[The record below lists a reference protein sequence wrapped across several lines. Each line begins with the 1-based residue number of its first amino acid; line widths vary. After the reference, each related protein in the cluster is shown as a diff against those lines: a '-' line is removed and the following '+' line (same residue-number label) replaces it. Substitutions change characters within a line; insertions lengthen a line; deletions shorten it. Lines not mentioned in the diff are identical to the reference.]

1 MALTGYDPQSVVDFI
16 SKSDTTPPHTVFHVR
31 RTLNKRED
39 IDIEDSVW
47 ESKGLGKKQHQQ
59 WRAGSRRWKI
69 LEAMFTGAG
78 CGWENFQDSSGTLI
92 PFSIANI
99 QMIRA
104 DVQDELIEFVKPAK
118 LDADDEQD

>member
-1 MALTGYDPQSVVDFI
+1 MALTGYDPTHVVDFI

-47 ESKGLGKKQHQQ
+47 ESKGMGKKQHQQ
-59 WRAGSRRWKI
+59 WKAGSRRWKI
-69 LEAMFTGAG
+69 LEAMFTGPG
-78 CGWENFQDSSGTLI
+78 CGWENFPDPHGTLI

-99 QMIRA
+99 QMIPTSQ
-104 DVQDELIEFVKPAK
+104 QDELIDFVKPSK
-118 LDADDEQD
+118 LDEDEDRD